1 MTWRIKFKRLDKT
14 ARHIMHIDKK
24 SVEEVKATREIPEI
38 KPGYIVQLRVEV
50 PENTRRVTTVKG
62 IVIAK
67 RNAGL
72 NSAFRI
78 RRLVVGVGIGSLFL
92 LNGGG
97 AVDDGRS
104 GGGAVD
110 DGGEVGVSPANK
122 SAIPFNVITISV
134 YPSLAGGSTRVA

>member
-1 MTWRIKFKRLDKT
+1 MQ
-14 ARHIMHIDKK
+14 IDKK

-92 LNGGG
+92 LKMNDVLRKKKTRKIKFIGFFKST
-97 AVDDGRS
+97 VGR
-104 GGGAVD
+104 VVF
-110 DGGEVGVSPANK
+110 EVN
-122 SAIPFNVITISV
+122 
-134 YPSLAGGSTRVA
+134 